1 MTPRCAH
8 CSTRLTHDE
17 VMYYGHT
24 CEKCELEHMRRR
36 EDQYRA
42 QPSKFA
48 QRIAIVMAIAIIVLC
63 VVGMKVLGSKG

>member
-8 CSTRLTHDE
+8 CSTRLTRDE

-36 EDQYRA
+36 DDQYRG

-48 QRIAIVMAIAIIVLC
+48 QRVAILMAIAIIFLC
-63 VVGMKVLGSKG
+63 VVGIKKLGGG